1 MKKIYVL
8 LLFCLSVLY
17 VTGQSMSS
25 YVIASAGESTEAGG
39 INISWTLGEIAIETL
54 KDNSE
59 AIILTQGF
67 QQGYFEITSIDG
79 PKPLSNIFNINIY
92 PNPATEYIWVN
103 FESDEINDAIVELY
117 DLEGRLVYNSK
128 FDINEGPNRVDI
140 QELNASQYVLRVLD
154 TAGNVLQT
162 FKLIKR

>member
-79 PKPLSNIFNINIY
+79 PKPLSNNFNINIY

-103 FESDEINDAIVELY
+103 LESDEINDAIVELY
-117 DLEGRLVYNSK
+117 DLEGRLVYNNK